1 MKKFNTFI
9 LESKNRWVKRAV
21 MSEGEVLNKNID
33 EFPEGY
39 QDVLDMLKDHA
50 DYVGTDVKEAIVS
63 QGFVTISNLKKTHSV
78 TSVQMMSIKNARK
91 LFPTGMITEKWIR
104 CMTVLINFN
113 VIKTGDN
120 KELPEW
126 ATDQLYDKSIL
137 DKMTHRFTSTKT
149 LANRIESMANT
160 EVKVSIQDN
169 RISLLIVFNE

>member
-9 LESKNRWVKRAV
+9 LESTKDRWTKQAV
-21 MSEGEVLNKNID
+21 VSEGEVLNRNI
-33 EFPEGY
+33 EELPEGY
-39 QDVLDMLKDHA
+39 QDILDMLKEHA
-50 DYVGTDVKEAIVS
+50 DYIGTDVKEAIVS
-63 QGFVTISNLKKTHSV
+63 QGFVTISNLQKTHSV
-78 TSVQMMSIKNARK
+78 TSVQLMSIKNARK
-91 LFPTGMITEKWIR
+91 LFPTGILFSNWLR

-113 VIKTGDN
+113 VIKTGNN

-137 DKMTHRFTSTKT
+137 DKMAYRFTKT
-149 LANRIESMANT
+149 LVNRIESMSDS